1 MKYIVQTRYDDGSV
15 EPSLKTASEI
25 IKDESLSDCSG
36 IEMRV
41 WESGKLGEL
50 IPLKI
55 HGTWH
60 SKDPKDSLYIKATRP
75 DGSIAFDGWGVD
87 H

>member
-1 MKYIVQTRYDDGSV
+1 MKYIVQTRYDDKSADV
-15 EPSLKTASEI
+15 SLKTASEI
-25 IKDESLSDCSG
+25 IMDESFSDCSG

-41 WESGKLGEL
+41 WESGEFGKL
-50 IPLKI
+50 IPLEL

-60 SKDPKDSLYIKATRP
+60 AKDPKDSLYIKATRP
-75 DGSIAFDGWGVD
+75 DRSIAFDGWGID

>member
-1 MKYIVQTRYDDGSV
+1 MKYIVQTRYDDGSIGLG
-15 EPSLKTASEI
+15 LKTASGI
-25 IKDESLSDCSG
+25 ILDESLSDCSG

-41 WESGKLGEL
+41 WESGEFGKL
-50 IPLKI
+50 IPLRI

-60 SKDPKDSLYIKATRP
+60 SKDPKKSLYIKATRP